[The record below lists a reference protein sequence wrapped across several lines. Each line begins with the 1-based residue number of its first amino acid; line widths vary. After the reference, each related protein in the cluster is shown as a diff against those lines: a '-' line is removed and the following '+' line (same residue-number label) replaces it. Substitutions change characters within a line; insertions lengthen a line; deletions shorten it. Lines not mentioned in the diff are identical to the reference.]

1 MNNRFSIDE
10 PAPLVPDFH
19 ARIRAVEDDH
29 WWHRGM
35 RSLAAALLDDRL
47 RRRDQALL
55 DAGCGTGGFLR
66 WALDLPAF
74 DTGAGIDVSP
84 EGIVLAR
91 RQVPEA
97 DLRVGSVT
105 SLPYADASFDVAVC
119 NDVLQHLTEHQAPAA
134 LRELRRVLR
143 PGGTL
148 LVRTRG
154 VRDVPT
160 DWHAYDRARLRA
172 ALSCAGLAPSVVTY
186 ANLVGSAMAELG
198 RRAPRDLARRQGHGI
213 PERVSGR
220 SAAMGTLLL
229 EGEAFLLRRTR
240 VSIPFGHTVLARAER
255 PADRI
260 AR

>member
-1 MNNRFSIDE
+1 VSDPSSIGG
-10 PAPLVPDFH
+10 PDTFIPGYH
-19 ARIRAVEDDH
+19 ARIRAVEEDH

-35 RSLAAALLDDRL
+35 RSLSAALLEDRL
-47 RRRDQALL
+47 RRRDQVLL

-66 WALDLPAF
+66 WALELPAF
-74 DTGAGIDVSP
+74 GAGAGIDVSP
-84 EGIVLAR
+84 EGIELAR
-91 RQVPEA
+91 RQVPGA

-119 NDVLQHLTEHQAPAA
+119 NDVLQHLGEHQAPAA

-154 VRDVPT
+154 VREVHA

-172 ALSCAGLAPSVVTY
+172 ALYCAGLAPSVVTY
-186 ANLVGSAMAELG
+186 ANLVGSALSELG
-198 RRAPRDLARRQGHGI
+198 RRAPRKLERREAHGI
-213 PERVSGR
+213 PKRVSGR
-220 SAAMGTLLL
+220 RAVVGTLLL

-240 VSIPFGHTVLARAER
+240 LSIPFGHTVLARAER

-260 AR
+260 TR